1 MLWHLPVKLKYRRLV
16 DRTRRMSDQ
25 EPSSK
30 RNKKSDKGKKNFELN
45 GGFSKKHVRLI
56 EALAF
61 AKSTMAKMPKKN

>member
-1 MLWHLPVKLKYRRLV
+1 
-16 DRTRRMSDQ
+16 MSDQ

-30 RNKKSDKGKKNFELN
+30 RNKKSDKDKKTFELN